1 MEISYSYPLQV
12 GDGDGYGFNVNI
24 AYSGGLNPPMGDAEY
39 MAAFRTIVM
48 PIAKVSSIKRVIKF
62 LSSLILKYFYFTKV
76 FSENLFCID
85 FAGL

>member
-1 MEISYSYPLQV
+1 MEMSYSYPLQV

-48 PIAKVSSIKRVIKF
+48 PIAKVRSIKGVITS
-62 LSSLILKYFYFTKV
+62 LSSLIL
-76 FSENLFCID
+76 
-85 FAGL
+85 